1 MGGAQGATQ
10 EDKSHAGFIPVFKTP
25 IKHEHASE
33 HEHKAIHHLYMND
46 LLFKGMC
53 LMILALGLSE
63 CLVKTVAT
71 KQTEHMSTAF
81 ATTKHPKIFSRF

>member
-1 MGGAQGATQ
+1 
-10 EDKSHAGFIPVFKTP
+10 
-25 IKHEHASE
+25 
-33 HEHKAIHHLYMND
+33 MND

-71 KQTEHMSTAF
+71 KQTRAYVDCICDNKTSTERWNSIKSIGSGKALG
-81 ATTKHPKIFSRF
+81 ALKLCST